1 MAMTERYDT
10 KLWGGFSLY
19 MRYTD
24 AESEGEWD
32 GFVEIW
38 DEEEAAETLRAVGYQ
53 GNIESDWP
61 NEWEERMRQY
71 VIERG
76 EWL

>member
-1 MAMTERYDT
+1 MTERYDT
-10 KLWGGFSLY
+10 KLWGGFSLH

-24 AESEGEWD
+24 PESEGVYDE
-32 GFVEIW
+32 FVEIW
-38 DEEEAAETLRAVGYQ
+38 DEAEAVETLRAVGYQ
-53 GNIESDWP
+53 GSIESDWP
-61 NEWEERMRQY
+61 NEWEARLRQY